1 MKKLR
6 KRIMVLMLKKKL
18 NLSLPRSPLKL
29 IYKSFIRPLVDYDDI
44 IYDQSNSAS
53 FSDKIKSIKKKKNA
67 VLAISEAIKGSLK
80 EKLY

>member
-1 MKKLR
+1 
-6 KRIMVLMLKKKL
+6 MLKKKL

-53 FSDKIKSIKKKKNA
+53 FSDKIKSIQKKTA